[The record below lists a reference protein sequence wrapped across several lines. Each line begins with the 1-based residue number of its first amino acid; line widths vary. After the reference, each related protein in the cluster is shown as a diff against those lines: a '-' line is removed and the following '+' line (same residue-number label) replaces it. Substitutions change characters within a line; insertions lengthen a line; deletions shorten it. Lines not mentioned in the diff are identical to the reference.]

1 MNVYDCFMYFD
12 EDLLLDLRLNILN
25 KYVDKFVI
33 TESKYLHSG
42 KEKKLNFDVR
52 NFSKFKDKIIYIQL
66 EEKPSNLIKVNQ
78 NDEIGV
84 VKTKQIENALV
95 LENYQRNSISQGLK
109 KFDDDDFILLS
120 DVDEIPNFE
129 DVNFKKLRNK
139 IVLFKQYFFHYKLN
153 LYLKNFYF
161 FGTKGCSKKN
171 LQSPQWLRNVKN
183 KKYPIYRLDILFSDK
198 KYNNVHIVHNGG
210 WHFTNVMS
218 EEKIIY
224 KLKSYLHHAD
234 FPENLLNKETFQELI
249 KQKKIMYD
257 HSVDKSGDRFSNRK
271 ELSIFEN
278 NLLPEYLQKNL
289 KKFKEWLV

>member
-1 MNVYDCFMYFD
+1 MYFN
-12 EDLLLDLRLNILN
+12 EDLLLDLRLNQLN
-25 KYVDKFVI
+25 PIIDKFVI
-33 TESKYLHSG
+33 VESKYTHSG
-42 KEKKLNFDVR
+42 DEKKFNFNLD

-289 KKFKEWLV
+289 KKFQDWLV

>member
-1 MNVYDCFMYFD
+1 MYFN
-12 EDLLLDLRLNILN
+12 EDLLLDLRLNQLN
-25 KYVDKFVI
+25 PFIDKFVI
-33 TESKYLHSG
+33 VESKYTHSG
-42 KEKKLNFDVR
+42 DEKKFNFNLD

-66 EEKPSNLIKVNQ
+66 EDKPSNLININQ
-78 NDEIGV
+78 NDEIGI
-84 VKTKQIENALV
+84 VKSKQIENALI
-95 LENYQRNSISQGLK
+95 LENYQRNFISQGLK

-129 DVNFKKLRNK
+129 GVNFKKFRNK

-249 KQKKIMYD
+249 KQKKIVYD

>member
-1 MNVYDCFMYFD
+1 MYFN
-12 EDLLLDLRLNILN
+12 EDLLLDLRLNQLN
-25 KYVDKFVI
+25 PFIDKFVI
-33 TESKYLHSG
+33 VESKYTHSG
-42 KEKKLNFDVR
+42 DEKKFNFNLD

-66 EEKPSNLIKVNQ
+66 EHKPSNLININQ
-78 NDEIGV
+78 NDEIGI
-84 VKTKQIENALV
+84 VKSKQIENALI
-95 LENYQRNSISQGLK
+95 LENYQRNFISQGLK

-129 DVNFKKLRNK
+129 GVNFKKFRNK

>member
-1 MNVYDCFMYFD
+1 MYFN
-12 EDLLLDLRLNILN
+12 EDLLLDLRLNQLN
-25 KYVDKFVI
+25 PIIDKFVI
-33 TESKYLHSG
+33 VESKYTHSG
-42 KEKKLNFDVR
+42 DEKKFNFNLD

-95 LENYQRNSISQGLK
+95 LENYQRNFISQGLK

-129 DVNFKKLRNK
+129 GVNFKKFRNK

>member
-1 MNVYDCFMYFD
+1 MYFN
-12 EDLLLDLRLNILN
+12 EDLLLDLRLNQLN
-25 KYVDKFVI
+25 PFIDKFVI
-33 TESKYLHSG
+33 VESKYTHSG
-42 KEKKLNFDVR
+42 DEKKFNFNLD

-66 EEKPSNLIKVNQ
+66 EDKPSNLININQ
-78 NDEIGV
+78 NDEIGI
-84 VKTKQIENALV
+84 VKSKQIENALI
-95 LENYQRNSISQGLK
+95 LENYQRNFISQGLK

-129 DVNFKKLRNK
+129 GVNFKKFRNK

-161 FGTKGCSKKN
+161 FGTTGCSKKN

>member
-1 MNVYDCFMYFD
+1 MYFN
-12 EDLLLDLRLNILN
+12 EDLLLDLRLNQLN
-25 KYVDKFVI
+25 PFIDKFVI
-33 TESKYLHSG
+33 VESKYTHSG
-42 KEKKLNFDVR
+42 DEKKFNFNLD

-66 EEKPSNLIKVNQ
+66 EDKPSNRININQ
-78 NDEIGV
+78 NDEIGI
-84 VKTKQIENALV
+84 VKSKQIENALI
-95 LENYQRNSISQGLK
+95 LENYQRNFISQGLK

-129 DVNFKKLRNK
+129 GVNFKKFRNK

>member
-1 MNVYDCFMYFD
+1 MYFN
-12 EDLLLDLRLNILN
+12 EDLLLDLRLNQLN
-25 KYVDKFVI
+25 PFIDKFVI
-33 TESKYLHSG
+33 VESKYTHSG
-42 KEKKLNFDVR
+42 DEKKFNFNLD

-66 EEKPSNLIKVNQ
+66 EDKPSNLININQ
-78 NDEIGV
+78 NDEIGI
-84 VKTKQIENALV
+84 VKSKQIENALI
-95 LENYQRNSISQGLK
+95 LENYQRNFISQGLK

-129 DVNFKKLRNK
+129 GVNFKKFRNK

-289 KKFKEWLV
+289 KKFNEWLV

>member
-1 MNVYDCFMYFD
+1 MYFN
-12 EDLLLDLRLNILN
+12 EDLLLDLRLNQLN
-25 KYVDKFVI
+25 PFIDKFVI
-33 TESKYLHSG
+33 VESKYTHSG
-42 KEKKLNFDVR
+42 DEKKFNFNLD

-66 EEKPSNLIKVNQ
+66 EDKPSNLININQ
-78 NDEIGV
+78 NDEIGI
-84 VKTKQIENALV
+84 VKSKQIENALI
-95 LENYQRNSISQGLK
+95 LENYQRNFISQGLK

-129 DVNFKKLRNK
+129 GVNFKKLRNK

>member
-1 MNVYDCFMYFD
+1 MYFN
-12 EDLLLDLRLNILN
+12 EDLLLDLRLNQLN
-25 KYVDKFVI
+25 PFIDKFVI
-33 TESKYLHSG
+33 VESKYTHSG
-42 KEKKLNFDVR
+42 DEKKFNFNLD

-66 EEKPSNLIKVNQ
+66 EHKPSNLININQ
-78 NDEIGV
+78 NDEIGI
-84 VKTKQIENALV
+84 VKSKQIENALI
-95 LENYQRNSISQGLK
+95 LENYQRNFISQGLK

-129 DVNFKKLRNK
+129 GVNFKKFRNK

-198 KYNNVHIVHNGG
+198 KYNNVHIIHNGG

>member
-1 MNVYDCFMYFD
+1 MYFN
-12 EDLLLDLRLNILN
+12 EDLLLDLRLNQLN
-25 KYVDKFVI
+25 PFIDKFVI
-33 TESKYLHSG
+33 VESKYTHSG
-42 KEKKLNFDVR
+42 DEKKFNFNLD

-66 EEKPSNLIKVNQ
+66 EHKPSNLININQ
-78 NDEIGV
+78 NDEIGI
-84 VKTKQIENALV
+84 VKSKQIENALI
-95 LENYQRNSISQGLK
+95 LENYQRNFISQGLK

-129 DVNFKKLRNK
+129 GVNFKKFRNK

-289 KKFKEWLV
+289 KKFQDWLV

>member
-1 MNVYDCFMYFD
+1 MYFN
-12 EDLLLDLRLNILN
+12 EDLLLDLRLNQLN
-25 KYVDKFVI
+25 PIIDKFVI
-33 TESKYLHSG
+33 VESKYTHSG
-42 KEKKLNFDVR
+42 DEKKFNFNLD

-95 LENYQRNSISQGLK
+95 LENYQRNFISQGLK

>member
-1 MNVYDCFMYFD
+1 MYFN
-12 EDLLLDLRLNILN
+12 EDLLLDLRLNQLN
-25 KYVDKFVI
+25 PFIDKFVI
-33 TESKYLHSG
+33 VESKYTHSG
-42 KEKKLNFDVR
+42 DEKKFNFNLD

-66 EEKPSNLIKVNQ
+66 EDKPSNLININQ
-78 NDEIGV
+78 NDEIGI
-84 VKTKQIENALV
+84 VKSKQIENALI
-95 LENYQRNSISQGLK
+95 LENYQRNFISQGLK

-289 KKFKEWLV
+289 KKFKDWLV

>member
-1 MNVYDCFMYFD
+1 MYFN
-12 EDLLLDLRLNILN
+12 EDLLLDLRLNQLN
-25 KYVDKFVI
+25 PIIDKFVI
-33 TESKYLHSG
+33 VESKYTHSG
-42 KEKKLNFDVR
+42 DEKKFNFNLD

-95 LENYQRNSISQGLK
+95 LENYQRNFISQGLK

-129 DVNFKKLRNK
+129 GVNFKKFRNK

-289 KKFKEWLV
+289 KKFQDWLV

>member
-1 MNVYDCFMYFD
+1 MKIYDCFSYWD
-12 EDLLLDLRLNILN
+12 EDLLVDLRLNILD
-25 KYVDKFVI
+25 KDVDYFVI
-33 TESKYLHSG
+33 VEGNKTWQNNSKNLQFDI
-42 KEKKLNFDVR
+42 EKFK
-52 NFSKFKDKIIYIQL
+52 KFKDKIIYIPV
-66 EEKPSNLIKVNQ
+66 EDMPDGDNPWIR
-78 NDEIGV
+78 
-84 VKTKQIENALV
+84 ENF
-95 LENYQRNSISQGLK
+95 QRNCITRGLK
-109 KFDDDDFILLS
+109 NSGEDDLIIIS
-120 DVDEIPNFE
+120 DADEIPNLNNIKNYIK
-129 DVNFKKLRNK
+129 DKRYAV
-139 IVLFKQYFFHYKLN
+139 FKQKAFYYKLN
-153 LYLKNFYF
+153 MKNVTLPDWYGSRICKKRYLK
-161 FGTKGCSKKN
+161 
-171 LQSPQWLRNVKN
+171 SPQWLRNVKN

>member
-1 MNVYDCFMYFD
+1 MYFN
-12 EDLLLDLRLNILN
+12 EDLLLDLRLNQLN
-25 KYVDKFVI
+25 PFIDKFVI
-33 TESKYLHSG
+33 VESKYTHSG
-42 KEKKLNFDVR
+42 DEKKFNFNLN

-66 EEKPSNLIKVNQ
+66 EDKPSNLININQ
-78 NDEIGV
+78 NDEIGI
-84 VKTKQIENALV
+84 VKSKQIENALI
-95 LENYQRNSISQGLK
+95 LENYQRNFISQGLK

-129 DVNFKKLRNK
+129 GVNFKKFRNK

>member
-1 MNVYDCFMYFD
+1 MYFN
-12 EDLLLDLRLNILN
+12 EDLLLDLRLNQLN
-25 KYVDKFVI
+25 PFIDKFVI
-33 TESKYLHSG
+33 VESTYTHSG
-42 KEKKLNFDVR
+42 DEKKFNFNLD

-66 EEKPSNLIKVNQ
+66 EDKPSNLININQ
-78 NDEIGV
+78 NDEIGI
-84 VKTKQIENALV
+84 VKSKQIENALI
-95 LENYQRNSISQGLK
+95 LENYQRNFISQGLK

-129 DVNFKKLRNK
+129 GVNFKKFRNK

>member
-1 MNVYDCFMYFD
+1 MYFN
-12 EDLLLDLRLNILN
+12 EDLLLDLRLNQLN
-25 KYVDKFVI
+25 PFIDKFVI
-33 TESKYLHSG
+33 VESKYTHSG
-42 KEKKLNFDVR
+42 DEKKFNFNLD

-66 EEKPSNLIKVNQ
+66 EDKPRNLININQ
-78 NDEIGV
+78 NDEIGI
-84 VKTKQIENALV
+84 VKSKQIENALI
-95 LENYQRNSISQGLK
+95 LENYQRNFISQGLK

-129 DVNFKKLRNK
+129 GVNFKKFRNK

-289 KKFKEWLV
+289 KKFQDWLV

>member
-1 MNVYDCFMYFD
+1 MYFN
-12 EDLLLDLRLNILN
+12 EDLLLDLRLNQLN
-25 KYVDKFVI
+25 PIIDKFVI
-33 TESKYLHSG
+33 VESKYTHSG
-42 KEKKLNFDVR
+42 DEKKFNFNLD

-95 LENYQRNSISQGLK
+95 LENYQRNFISQGLK

-289 KKFKEWLV
+289 KKFEDWLV

>member
-1 MNVYDCFMYFD
+1 MYFN
-12 EDLLLDLRLNILN
+12 EDLLLDLRLNQLN
-25 KYVDKFVI
+25 PFIDKFVI
-33 TESKYLHSG
+33 VESKYTHSG
-42 KEKKLNFDVR
+42 DEKKFNFNLD

-66 EEKPSNLIKVNQ
+66 EDKPSNLININQ
-78 NDEIGV
+78 NDEIGI
-84 VKTKQIENALV
+84 VKSKQIENALI
-95 LENYQRNSISQGLK
+95 LENYQRNFISQGLK
-109 KFDDDDFILLS
+109 KFNDDDFILLS

-129 DVNFKKLRNK
+129 GVNFKKFRNK

-271 ELSIFEN
+271 ELSIFEY

-289 KKFKEWLV
+289 KKFKDWLV

>member
-1 MNVYDCFMYFD
+1 MYFN
-12 EDLLLDLRLNILN
+12 EDLLLDLRLNQLN
-25 KYVDKFVI
+25 PFIDKFVI
-33 TESKYLHSG
+33 VESKYTHSG
-42 KEKKLNFDVR
+42 DEKKFNFNLD

-66 EEKPSNLIKVNQ
+66 EDKPSNLININQ
-78 NDEIGV
+78 NDEIGI
-84 VKTKQIENALV
+84 VKSKQIENALI
-95 LENYQRNSISQGLK
+95 LENYQRNFISQGLK

-129 DVNFKKLRNK
+129 GVNFKKFRNK

-289 KKFKEWLV
+289 KKFQDWLV

>member
-1 MNVYDCFMYFD
+1 MYFN
-12 EDLLLDLRLNILN
+12 EDLLLDLRLNQLN
-25 KYVDKFVI
+25 PFIDKFVI
-33 TESKYLHSG
+33 VESKYTHSG
-42 KEKKLNFDVR
+42 DEKKFNFNLD

-66 EEKPSNLIKVNQ
+66 EDKPSNLININQ
-78 NDEIGV
+78 NDEIGI
-84 VKTKQIENALV
+84 VKSKQIENALI
-95 LENYQRNSISQGLK
+95 LENYQRNFISQGLK
-109 KFDDDDFILLS
+109 KFNDDDFILLS

-129 DVNFKKLRNK
+129 GVNFKKFRNK

>member
-1 MNVYDCFMYFD
+1 MYFN
-12 EDLLLDLRLNILN
+12 EDLLLDLRLNQLN
-25 KYVDKFVI
+25 PIIDKFVI
-33 TESKYLHSG
+33 VESKYTHSG
-42 KEKKLNFDVR
+42 DEKKFNFNLD

>member
-1 MNVYDCFMYFD
+1 MYFN
-12 EDLLLDLRLNILN
+12 EDLLLDLRLNQLN
-25 KYVDKFVI
+25 PFIDKFVI
-33 TESKYLHSG
+33 VESKFTHSG
-42 KEKKLNFDVR
+42 DEKKFNFNLD

-66 EEKPSNLIKVNQ
+66 EHKPSNLININQ
-78 NDEIGV
+78 NDEIGI
-84 VKTKQIENALV
+84 VKSKQIENALI
-95 LENYQRNSISQGLK
+95 LENYQRNFISQGLK

-129 DVNFKKLRNK
+129 GVNFKKFRNK

>member
-1 MNVYDCFMYFD
+1 MYFN
-12 EDLLLDLRLNILN
+12 EDLLLDLRLNQLN
-25 KYVDKFVI
+25 PFIDKFVI
-33 TESKYLHSG
+33 VESKYTHSG
-42 KEKKLNFDVR
+42 DEKKFNFNLD

-66 EEKPSNLIKVNQ
+66 EHKPSYLININQ
-78 NDEIGV
+78 NDEIGI
-84 VKTKQIENALV
+84 VKSKQIENALI
-95 LENYQRNSISQGLK
+95 LENYQRNFISQGLK

-129 DVNFKKLRNK
+129 GVNFKKFRNK

>member
-1 MNVYDCFMYFD
+1 MYFN
-12 EDLLLDLRLNILN
+12 EDLLLDLRLNQLN
-25 KYVDKFVI
+25 PFIDKFVI
-33 TESKYLHSG
+33 VESKYTHSG
-42 KEKKLNFDVR
+42 DEKKFNFNLD

-66 EEKPSNLIKVNQ
+66 EDKPSNLININQ
-78 NDEIGV
+78 NDEIGI
-84 VKTKQIENALV
+84 VKSKQIENALI
-95 LENYQRNSISQGLK
+95 LENYQRNFISQGLK

-129 DVNFKKLRNK
+129 GVNFKKFRNK

-218 EEKIIY
+218 EEKI
-224 KLKSYLHHAD
+224 K
-234 FPENLLNKETFQELI
+234 
-249 KQKKIMYD
+249 
-257 HSVDKSGDRFSNRK
+257 
-271 ELSIFEN
+271 
-278 NLLPEYLQKNL
+278 
-289 KKFKEWLV
+289 

>member
-1 MNVYDCFMYFD
+1 MYFN
-12 EDLLLDLRLNILN
+12 EDLLLDLRLNQLN
-25 KYVDKFVI
+25 PIIDKFVI
-33 TESKYLHSG
+33 VESKYTHSG
-42 KEKKLNFDVR
+42 DEKKFNFNLD

-95 LENYQRNSISQGLK
+95 LENYQRNFISQGLK

-289 KKFKEWLV
+289 KKFQDWLV

>member
-1 MNVYDCFMYFD
+1 MKIIDSFMYFN
-12 EDLLLDLRLNILN
+12 EDLLLDLRLNQLN
-25 KYVDKFVI
+25 PIIDKFVI
-33 TESKYLHSG
+33 VESKYTHSG
-42 KEKKLNFDVR
+42 DEKKFNFNLD

-95 LENYQRNSISQGLK
+95 LENYQRNFISQGLK

-129 DVNFKKLRNK
+129 GVNFKKFRNK

-289 KKFKEWLV
+289 KKFQDWLV

>member
-1 MNVYDCFMYFD
+1 M
-12 EDLLLDLRLNILN
+12 LDLRLNQLN
-25 KYVDKFVI
+25 PFIDKFVI
-33 TESKYLHSG
+33 VESKYTHSG
-42 KEKKLNFDVR
+42 DEKKFNFNLD

-66 EEKPSNLIKVNQ
+66 EDKPSNLININQ
-78 NDEIGV
+78 NDEIGI
-84 VKTKQIENALV
+84 VKSKQIENALI
-95 LENYQRNSISQGLK
+95 LENYQRNFISQGLK

-129 DVNFKKLRNK
+129 GVNFKKFRNK

-289 KKFKEWLV
+289 KKFQDWLV

>member
-1 MNVYDCFMYFD
+1 MYFN
-12 EDLLLDLRLNILN
+12 EDLLLDLRLNQLN
-25 KYVDKFVI
+25 PIIDKFVI
-33 TESKYLHSG
+33 VESKYTHSG
-42 KEKKLNFDVR
+42 DEKKFNFNLE

-95 LENYQRNSISQGLK
+95 LENYQRNFISQGLK

-129 DVNFKKLRNK
+129 DVNFKKFRNK

-289 KKFKEWLV
+289 KKFQDWLV

>member
-1 MNVYDCFMYFD
+1 MYFN
-12 EDLLLDLRLNILN
+12 EDLLLDLRLNQLN
-25 KYVDKFVI
+25 PFIDKFVI
-33 TESKYLHSG
+33 VESKYTHSG
-42 KEKKLNFDVR
+42 DEKKFNFNLD

-95 LENYQRNSISQGLK
+95 LENYQRNFISQGLK

-129 DVNFKKLRNK
+129 GVNFKKFRNK

-289 KKFKEWLV
+289 KKFQDWLV

>member
-1 MNVYDCFMYFD
+1 MYFN
-12 EDLLLDLRLNILN
+12 EDLLLDLRLNQLN
-25 KYVDKFVI
+25 PFIDKFVI
-33 TESKYLHSG
+33 VESKFTHSG
-42 KEKKLNFDVR
+42 DEKKFNFNLD

-66 EEKPSNLIKVNQ
+66 EHKPSNLININQ
-78 NDEIGV
+78 NDEIGI
-84 VKTKQIENALV
+84 VKSKQIENALI
-95 LENYQRNSISQGLK
+95 LENYQRNFISQGLK

-129 DVNFKKLRNK
+129 GVNFKKFRNK

-278 NLLPEYLQKNL
+278 NLLPDYLQKNL
-289 KKFKEWLV
+289 KKFQDWLV

>member
-1 MNVYDCFMYFD
+1 MYFN
-12 EDLLLDLRLNILN
+12 EDLLLDLRLNQLN
-25 KYVDKFVI
+25 PFIDKFVI
-33 TESKYLHSG
+33 VESKYTHSG
-42 KEKKLNFDVR
+42 DEKKFNFNLD

-66 EEKPSNLIKVNQ
+66 EDKPSNLININQ
-78 NDEIGV
+78 NDEIGI
-84 VKTKQIENALV
+84 VKSKQIENALI
-95 LENYQRNSISQGLK
+95 LENYQRNFISQGLK

-129 DVNFKKLRNK
+129 GVNFKKFRNK